1 MQDEKMHFSGKYLIP
16 EDDDGKQDA
25 GQFAVTYLKDVQED
39 GKGHHVTQ
47 YDVIEKPSNDQ
58 EMMYDNDN
66 QLSFD
71 PKNNVVQ
78 NQDAIDASQAA

>member
-1 MQDEKMHFSGKYLIP
+1 M
-16 EDDDGKQDA
+16 
-25 GQFAVTYLKDVQED
+25 QED